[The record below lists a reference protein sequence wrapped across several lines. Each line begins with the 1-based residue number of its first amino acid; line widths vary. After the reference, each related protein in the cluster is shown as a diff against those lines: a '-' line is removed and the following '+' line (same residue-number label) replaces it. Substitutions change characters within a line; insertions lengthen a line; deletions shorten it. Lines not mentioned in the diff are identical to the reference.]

1 MHRGTPVRPSGGEGR
16 RGSGE
21 GSQMVGDERSRERGG
36 HGRGTQQ
43 VMLTSTHG
51 HCFGHR
57 DCGV

>member
-1 MHRGTPVRPSGGEGR
+1 
-16 RGSGE
+16 
-21 GSQMVGDERSRERGG
+21 MVGDERSRERGG